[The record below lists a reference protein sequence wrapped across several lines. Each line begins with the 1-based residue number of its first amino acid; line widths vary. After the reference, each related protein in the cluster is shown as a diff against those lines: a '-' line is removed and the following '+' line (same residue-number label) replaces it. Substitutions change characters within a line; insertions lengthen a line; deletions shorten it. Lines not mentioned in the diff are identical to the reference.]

1 MYHITL
7 LVSSPTPGEE
17 AVPTADNFCVK
28 ISRELW
34 PVIGEPPNTEIAA
47 KERGREVDV
56 HYGDSDIVAVAPA
69 LLSAL
74 EGCAG
79 IETMVALRAHT
90 DASNVDVG
98 IWSRRMLQRGDIGS
112 Y

>member
-56 HYGDSDIVAVAPA
+56 LIKDWRQLDH
-69 LLSAL
+69 
-74 EGCAG
+74 
-79 IETMVALRAHT
+79 LRA
-90 DASNVDVG
+90 V
-98 IWSRRMLQRGDIGS
+98 
-112 Y
+112 